1 MTQVHLELFWVIE
14 KVSQMW
20 VIGKVSQVYEILFR
34 VGLFLVI
41 CLCWTL
47 VGSQVRGLDL
57 EAKNYILFLRLNSPP
72 KCEVLDNM
80 LEFQKRLY
88 P

>member
-1 MTQVHLELFWVIE
+1 MTQVHLELFWVI
-14 KVSQMW
+14 
-20 VIGKVSQVYEILFR
+20 GKMTQGYEILFQ

-47 VGSQVRGLDL
+47 VGSQVRDLDL
-57 EAKNYILFLRLNSPP
+57 EAKIYIILLKLNSPFE
-72 KCEVLDNM
+72 CEVLDNM